1 MELSIVDSLPVAL
14 TVMVKGKPLSSKQI
28 EFADI
33 NSSDLLKARTKA
45 VAGDFLQ
52 IHEYCAKIKL
62 IDGKGNKHAV
72 PYDVLAFTTSAN
84 LKKLEEL
91 DFDLLVKLQAE
102 SSETPSI

>member
-1 MELSIVDSLPVAL
+1 MEICIVDTLPVAL
-14 TVMVKGKPLSSKQI
+14 TVMVKGKPISSKKI

-33 NSSDLLKARTKA
+33 NSSDLLKARSKA

-52 IHEYCAKIKL
+52 ILEYCAKIKL
-62 IDGKGNKHAV
+62 IDEKGNKHDV

-102 SSETPSI
+102 SSETPSS

>member
-1 MELSIVDSLPVAL
+1 MEISIIDTLPVAL
-14 TVMVKGKPLSSKQI
+14 TVFVKGKPISLKKI

-33 NSSDLLKARTKA
+33 NSSELLKARSKA

-62 IDGKGNKHAV
+62 IDDKGNKLDV

-102 SSETPSI
+102 SLENQSS